1 MTTHRQTLVL
11 GALAVAAT
19 ALVPAGAP
27 AAPSSAPV
35 ATAASTCKLT
45 ADEQYHRANNRLPT
59 YTRKLTASGG
69 ATCSTAH
76 KFIKA
81 YYKCRVAAP
90 SSGKKGRCTSK
101 VMGYSCTEKRSN
113 VISSQFD
120 ASVSCKNGRAR
131 ITTQYTQFT

>member
-1 MTTHRQTLVL
+1 MTTHRQSLLL

-27 AAPSSAPV
+27 AASTAPV
-35 ATAASTCKLT
+35 ATTASTCKLT
-45 ADEQYHRANNRLPT
+45 ADEKYHRANNRLPT
-59 YTRKLTASGG
+59 YTRKLTATGG
-69 ATCSTAH
+69 ATCGAAH

-90 SSGKKGRCTSK
+90 SPGKTGRCTSK
-101 VMGYSCTEKRSN
+101 VQGYSCTEKRSN
-113 VISSQFD
+113 VIKTQFD
-120 ASVSCKNGRAR
+120 ASVSCKKGRAR